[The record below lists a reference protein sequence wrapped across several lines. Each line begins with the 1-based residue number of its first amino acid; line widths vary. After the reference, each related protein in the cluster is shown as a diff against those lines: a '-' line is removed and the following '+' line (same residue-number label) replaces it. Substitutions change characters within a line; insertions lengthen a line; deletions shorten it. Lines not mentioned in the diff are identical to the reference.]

1 MIKTKPCIIVQSINQ
16 YTEAL
21 AKTRWTEAESFE
33 DGVRKTKTE
42 KFAYLMG
49 VAGMDTFLEEH
60 QEPCALVKMGSNQ
73 LNGHPIIAWGKNF
86 PYADLFNY

>member
-1 MIKTKPCIIVQSINQ
+1 
-16 YTEAL
+16 
-21 AKTRWTEAESFE
+21 
-33 DGVRKTKTE
+33 
-42 KFAYLMG
+42 MG